1 QLRQVVTQLVQLP
14 WIAHQP
20 TSSVAGKSASR
31 RSAYRPGRVH
41 PPACLAGRWPGGG
54 GRVHRRDAASVRP
67 PGGRRQGSCLATVA
81 GGAGSRRGGPGGV
94 VRGRSAAVS
103 ATVPR
108 AQPSRRLRP
117 PDPPLAQPHAWQR
130 YLGTP
135 GWGSRVITVL
145 LVDDHSVV
153 RAGVRG
159 MLAGEPDVTVVG
171 EAASA
176 AEAVVSVAALAPD
189 VVLMDLRM
197 PGGDGVAA
205 TRRILAGSPATRVVV
220 LTTYE
225 TDGDILPAVEAGA
238 AGYLLKDASRADL
251 LHAVRAAA
259 RGETVL
265 APSVARRLVRR
276 VRQPAVSLSGR
287 EVEVLRLVGAGLSN
301 AEIG

>member
-1 QLRQVVTQLVQLP
+1 
-14 WIAHQP
+14 
-20 TSSVAGKSASR
+20 
-31 RSAYRPGRVH
+31 
-41 PPACLAGRWPGGG
+41 
-54 GRVHRRDAASVRP
+54 
-67 PGGRRQGSCLATVA
+67 
-81 GGAGSRRGGPGGV
+81 
-94 VRGRSAAVS
+94 
-103 ATVPR
+103 
-108 AQPSRRLRP
+108 
-117 PDPPLAQPHAWQR
+117 
-130 YLGTP
+130 
-135 GWGSRVITVL
+135 VITVL

-301 AEIG
+301 AEIGRDLHISEATVKTHLLRTFAKLGVSDRTAAVTTAMAAGLLEPPSPR